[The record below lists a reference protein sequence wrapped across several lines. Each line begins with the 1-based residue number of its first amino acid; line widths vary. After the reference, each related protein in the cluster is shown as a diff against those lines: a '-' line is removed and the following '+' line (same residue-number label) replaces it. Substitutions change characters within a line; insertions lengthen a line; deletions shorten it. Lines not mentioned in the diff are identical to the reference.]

1 MSEQNLLS
9 KISVAKCHGKI
20 SRDALP
26 TGPILRVGGIATGTK
41 SGPDK
46 NRPGETWTALT
57 GDFIAIDTVTGEEYR
72 AGVCFLPTVGQ
83 NLVLGALGGSPDGV
97 EFGFDIGVKKA
108 DNPVGY
114 EYTVKPVVKAKESQ
128 VMLNLMARMSEASP
142 LAIGTDAKGKKAK

>member
-1 MSEQNLLS
+1 MTDQTILS

-26 TGPILRVGGIATGTK
+26 TGTILRVGGIATGTK

-57 GDFIAIDTVTGEEYR
+57 GDFVAIDTVNGEEFR

-108 DNPVGY
+108 DNAIGY

-128 VMLNLMARMSEASP
+128 AMTNLLNKMAEAAP
-142 LAIGTDAKGKKAK
+142 LAIGNDGGKKKAK